1 MSQVFSRIHPP
12 AGSHAAK
19 HSGRQRILQPRY
31 EEVPLQ
37 FRRVG
42 LKGTVNMDPATL
54 RKIVFPGQLRPILL
68 SLVRCAITPVVG
80 LVKGVAPCLVSL
92 LTWRSKIKC
101 VFSHWM
107 QTYIQCRRKAQ
118 FHRWQYIVGI
128 LGYSSQ
134 NHSPSCRNNH
144 QEWPVQLY
152 WILSHRQLFDSLGM
166 QWKGS
171 SQPRP
176 CQESFLHIHWCMGSG
191 DTSGDTSGPTA
202 QCAVWAVR

>member
-1 MSQVFSRIHPP
+1 
-12 AGSHAAK
+12 
-19 HSGRQRILQPRY
+19 
-31 EEVPLQ
+31 
-37 FRRVG
+37 
-42 LKGTVNMDPATL
+42 
-54 RKIVFPGQLRPILL
+54 
-68 SLVRCAITPVVG
+68 
-80 LVKGVAPCLVSL
+80 
-92 LTWRSKIKC
+92 
-101 VFSHWM
+101 M

-171 SQPRP
+171 SQPWP
-176 CQESFLHIHWCMGSG
+176 CLESVIEWDWMLQILCYYLRRLKKSHMVPVLSRSREFSVFLDGTGTGTGKNWSRKKVPVPVPENLVPEKSTGYRHTLSWI
-191 DTSGDTSGPTA
+191 TSLF
-202 QCAVWAVR
+202 QQWFLNIQ